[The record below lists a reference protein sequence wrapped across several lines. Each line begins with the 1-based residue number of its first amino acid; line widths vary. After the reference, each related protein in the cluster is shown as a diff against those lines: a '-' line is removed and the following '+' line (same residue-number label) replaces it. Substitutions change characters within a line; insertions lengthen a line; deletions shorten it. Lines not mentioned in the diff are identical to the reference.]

1 MANSEPYT
9 VGEVVNL
16 LWLWSSELS
25 NIANDMQNGTEP
37 SDKILVLKARRV
49 SKEITELI
57 DNTKGLKDVKTS

>member
-1 MANSEPYT
+1 MANNEPYD

-16 LWLWSSELS
+16 LWLWSGELS
-25 NIANDMQNGTEP
+25 NIANDMQNGTPP

-57 DNTKGLKDVKTS
+57 ETTKGLKDVKTS